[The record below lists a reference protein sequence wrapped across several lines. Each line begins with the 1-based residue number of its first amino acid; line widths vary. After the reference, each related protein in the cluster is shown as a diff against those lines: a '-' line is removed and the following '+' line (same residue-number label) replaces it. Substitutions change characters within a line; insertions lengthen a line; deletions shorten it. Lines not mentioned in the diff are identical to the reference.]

1 VQQRGALT
9 TWGLGPCLPQIR
21 KPKPGVRPLLSY
33 VLLVIDSV
41 AINNR
46 KTDSKSIIGTA
57 GVKKVLG
64 ALSAM
69 DEKVSAVA
77 VGGINAS
84 NVQRIMYQSKASFK
98 ALDGIAVVSSII
110 AAPDAKRAAEELKE
124 LIRKPPAFAT
134 ANGLKGK
141 KPIDR
146 ETLIQSVSS
155 IVKKLGQAR
164 PLCHNMTNLVVQN
177 FAANVALAM
186 YVYPAL
192 FSNRQL

>member
-1 VQQRGALT
+1 M
-9 TWGLGPCLPQIR
+9 P
-21 KPKPGVRPLLSY
+21 PLSCI
-33 VLLVIDSV
+33 LLVINGV
-41 AINNR
+41 AINR
-46 KTDSKSIIGTA
+46 KTDSKQIIGTA

-77 VGGINAS
+77 IGGINSS

-110 AAPDAKRAAEELKE
+110 SAPDAKRAAEELKE
-124 LIRKPPAFAT
+124 LLQKPPAFAT
-134 ANGLKGK
+134 TNNSKGK
-141 KPIDR
+141 KQIDR

-186 YVYPAL
+186 YVCPAL
-192 FSNRQL
+192 FPSR